1 MGANYAACR
10 YSVTVRTDDIA
21 VLHMLRGLSQL
32 CESGTYPQI
41 AWGGTGA
48 DDWRR
53 NGKEVTFR
61 FTAPTD
67 RNAFMAHGRRLLP
80 GAWTMVATNDNDP
93 ATPRR

>member
-1 MGANYAACR
+1 MTAYHAACR
-10 YSVTVRTDDIA
+10 FSATIRTDDIA
-21 VLHMLRGLSQL
+21 VLHMLRGLCQH
-32 CESGTYPQI
+32 CESGTYKQI

-61 FTAPTD
+61 FTDPAD
-67 RNAFMAHGRRLLP
+67 RDGFLSHAGRLLP
-80 GAWTMVATNDNDP
+80 GVWVLAATDNNDP